1 MPGVPRRMSMDPDAA
16 QKKGGSNPGSR
27 HASRPSSLEMSIAED
42 SAEDDREEVFHEQET
57 EA

>member
-1 MPGVPRRMSMDPDAA
+1 MPGMPRRMSMDPDA
-16 QKKGGSNPGSR
+16 KKKGSNPGSR